1 MDQYIIFSKEMNDAR
16 GGHETGASAIHDD
29 KLFMQIF
36 DRVNQ
41 LVQPDTPVEN
51 VTVDFLP
58 KIRGEAKKTNW
69 QYSFQIPDDDGQTDL
84 IIIQFEFNDRDELVI
99 ASAISSSLHP
109 DFLNEKLPEIDFT
122 DPDALIKERLQIIK
136 FQSSDAGATFKFITC
151 GIDGYTIK
159 KN

>member
-1 MDQYIIFSKEMNDAR
+1 MIIFSKEINDER

-36 DRVNQ
+36 DRAYR
-41 LVQPDTPVEN
+41 LVGPDTPVK
-51 VTVDFLP
+51 VA
-58 KIRGEAKKTNW
+58 IRDRLHKAQGEEIKTYW
-69 QYSFQIPDDDGQTDL
+69 HYRFEIPDDDDQTDL
-84 IIIQFEFNDRDELVI
+84 IIVSFVFNDRDELVI

-122 DPDALIKERLQIIK
+122 DPDGLINEGLKITK

>member
-36 DRVNQ
+36 DRAYR
-41 LVQPDTPVEN
+41 LIGPDTPVDVAIN
-51 VTVDFLP
+51 DRLR
-58 KIRGEAKKTNW
+58 KAQGEEIKTYW
-69 QYSFQIPDDDGQTDL
+69 HYSFEIPDDDGQTDL
-84 IIIQFEFNDRDELVI
+84 IIMSFAFNDRDELLMSRVN
-99 ASAISSSLHP
+99 SKSLYE
-109 DFLNEKLPEIDFT
+109 NLPEIDFT
-122 DPDALIKERLQIIK
+122 DPDALINESLEITK